1 MTPLEKRIEL
11 LERKVAQQDRE
22 IVLLRKEVRPAMPLA
37 PRHGRFFAITR
48 STLTPGGSC
57 DVDVVIRT
65 GNQWRRI
72 GVVIEDCLD
81 YYLNAADENVLAP
94 TKCEVAWYEN
104 CWVIAVLYCD
114 VSDWEE
120 ATPQESLAPP
130 LEPLALTPPANYFPN
145 LIPQGPMQ
153 WQV

>member
-1 MTPLEKRIEL
+1 MKSMEARIAELEQTVAEL
-11 LERKVAQQDRE
+11 RFSLARVN
-22 IVLLRKEVRPAMPLA
+22 KEVRPAMPLA

-130 LEPLALTPPANYFPN
+130 LEPLALTPPANNFPN
-145 LIPQGPMQ
+145 LIPQGPLQ